1 MVNNI
6 FFAKTIR
13 FKAKN
18 FEMKRQYGFL
28 HDHNLT
34 IKIGLHV
41 KITTIVISNFLY
53 DFDASFQF

>member
-18 FEMKRQYGFL
+18 FEMKGQYGFL

-41 KITTIVISNFLY
+41 KITTIVISNFLC

>member
-1 MVNNI
+1 
-6 FFAKTIR
+6 
-13 FKAKN
+13 
-18 FEMKRQYGFL
+18 MKRQYGFL